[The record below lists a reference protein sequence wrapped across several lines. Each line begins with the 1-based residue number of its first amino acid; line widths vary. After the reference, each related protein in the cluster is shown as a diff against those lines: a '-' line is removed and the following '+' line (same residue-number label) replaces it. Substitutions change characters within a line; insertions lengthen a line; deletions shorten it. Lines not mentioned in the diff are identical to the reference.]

1 MHTNLMSGQESS
13 WLQKQRAYPVQIHC
27 IFLYPKALGCFFN
40 LFGMQCAG
48 EVVDPPA
55 SFAQEVIVG
64 IGLGSTCLRVGLM
77 ASSWSSPLCTSSS
90 KVLYTVPRESEGISD
105 LKAIYLLR
113 RRMGCVSFQKC
124 QDSHS
129 LRSGPQANIL
139 EFLNCQCGF
148 VILPIFPFH
157 ASIPLNHLI
166 IVCGTTICASPDNTT
181 NLPEYRQSAA
191 RTLTGALIFA
201 HYYSSIFGFAIPK
214 FPMAGASRYPNSVLH
229 RHKHVTPAIR
239 HPLYPGNGNLQNP
252 QNMCHKQSGTQFR
265 IYRCFLPMST
275 ALPDGGR
282 PRRA

>member
-1 MHTNLMSGQESS
+1 LVAS
-13 WLQKQRAYPVQIHC
+13 WAYPVQIHC

-64 IGLGSTCLRVGLM
+64 IRVRVHMFTGWTYGQFLEFPSLHQFIQGVVHSPKGKRGHLR
-77 ASSWSSPLCTSSS
+77 
-90 KVLYTVPRESEGISD
+90 
-105 LKAIYLLR
+105 LKSFIYLLR

-229 RHKHVTPAIR
+229 RHKHVTPSYPAPTLSWQWKPSESSKHVPQAVR
-239 HPLYPGNGNLQNP
+239 H
-252 QNMCHKQSGTQFR
+252 TV
-265 IYRCFLPMST
+265 
-275 ALPDGGR
+275 
-282 PRRA
+282 